1 MRQAYSQQLR
11 LDCQAVPNVK
21 LNLNCRHELIPV
33 LRALQ
38 HVYQHA
44 ELRDQMLAL
53 VAQDVNRDSV
63 DDRGRK
69 GLDYWT
75 ILVLA
80 AVRLGC
86 GLDYD
91 QLQDLAENHRVL
103 RQIMGIGD
111 WDEATSFHWSRLR
124 SNVSLVSTE
133 TLDQINQLVVAAGH
147 RLVPDA
153 AEHVRADSF
162 VVETDIHWPSES
174 TLIRDGVRKMIEI
187 GVLLQ
192 ERLGIG
198 NWRQQE
204 HLLKKVKDLS
214 LKIERIASK
223 KGPGYKKRLRK
234 EYETLLEFSGR
245 ITTRVRKLLAA
256 IEEQGLG
263 EQGLGDD
270 VTVMCHV
277 GNLRM
282 FLQRTEQVR
291 NTARRRVLREE
302 EVPNEDKLFS
312 MFEPHTQLYKR
323 GKAGEPIQFGR
334 LVLVYEDAAG
344 FIVHHH
350 VMSRDAQDA
359 DVLESQTREL
369 QSRLGGRVKRLS
381 YDRGF
386 HSPTNQK
393 ILSELVDGPCLPKK
407 GAQQGRRQY
416 EESDEEFRQSRRR
429 HAGVESAI
437 GALQRGNDLERCRDR
452 GEAGFGRYVGL
463 GVLGRNLF
471 VLGKHLIAAESPE
484 SAAAISK
491 RQAA

>member
-1 MRQAYSQQLR
+1 MRKAYSPQLR
-11 LDCQAVPNVK
+11 LDCPAIPNVE
-21 LNLNCRHELIPV
+21 LNLNCRHEMIPV

-38 HVYQHA
+38 HIYA
-44 ELRDQMLAL
+44 KPELRNQILDL
-53 VAQDVNRDSV
+53 VAQDVNRDSA

-86 GLDYD
+86 EVGYD
-91 QLQDLAENHRVL
+91 ELQDLAENHRSL
-103 RQIMGIGD
+103 RQIMGIGN
-111 WDEATSFHWSRLR
+111 WDEDTSFHWSRLR
-124 SNVSLVSTE
+124 GNVSLVHAE
-133 TLDQINQLVVAAGH
+133 TLDQISQLIVGEGH

-187 GVLLQ
+187 AVLLQ
-192 ERLGIG
+192 GLLGSG
-198 NWRQQE
+198 DWRQHE
-204 HLLKKVKDLS
+204 HLLKKVKDMS

-223 KGPGYKKRLRK
+223 KGPNYKQRLRK
-234 EYETLLEFSGR
+234 EYQKLLEFSGR

-263 EQGLGDD
+263 DD
-270 VTVMCHV
+270 VTVLCHV
-277 GNLRM
+277 GDLRT

-291 NTARRRVLREE
+291 DTARRRVLREE

-312 MFEPHTQLYKR
+312 MFEAHTQLYKR

-334 LVLVYEDAAG
+334 LVLVYEDATG

-350 VMSRDAQDA
+350 VLPRDAQDA
-359 DVLESQTREL
+359 DVLESQTRML

-386 HSPTNQK
+386 HSPENQK
-393 ILSELVDGPCLPKK
+393 VLSELVEGPCLPKK
-407 GAQQGRRQY
+407 GAKQGRRQH

-437 GALQRGNDLERCRDR
+437 GALQRGNDLARCRDR
-452 GEAGFGRYVGL
+452 GEAGFERYVGL

-471 VLGKHLIAAESPE
+471 VLGKLLIAAESPD
-484 SAAAISK
+484 SASAISK